1 VAFAERVRSMQG
13 LYIDLG
19 FGAAAVTSA
28 ETRSRL
34 RRLNPDLRVLGV
46 EIDPARVRA
55 AQRFAGPGLE
65 FRLGGF
71 NLPLEPGERAS
82 VIRAFN
88 VLRQYDETE
97 VAAALAALCPALERG
112 GLLIEGTS
120 DPTGRL
126 MAFELH
132 EATPAGLARRAMVF
146 APTVDAD
153 FAPPRLRAIL
163 PKSHIHRAGVGGA
176 VDRFFAAWQAAWL
189 RARRR
194 GSDPRRAFVESA
206 RDLAEGHGHA
216 VDPRPTLLRRG
227 FLLLGASWPEPARG
241 RAR

>member
-1 VAFAERVRSMQG
+1 VAFAERVRSMRG
-13 LYIDLG
+13 LYVDLG

-28 ETRSRL
+28 ETLSRL
-34 RRLNPDLRVLGV
+34 RRLNPGLRVLGV
-46 EIDPARVRA
+46 EIDPARVRD
-55 AQRFAGPGLE
+55 AQRVARPGLE

-71 NLPLEPGERAS
+71 NLPLRAGEQVS

-88 VLRQYDETE
+88 VLRQYDEAA
-97 VAAALAALCPALERG
+97 VGAALAALFPALEPG

-120 DPTGRL
+120 DSTGRL

-132 EATPAGLARRAMVF
+132 EATPAGLARRAVVF
-146 APTVDAD
+146 APTVDAV
-153 FAPPRLRAIL
+153 FAPRGLRAIL
-163 PKSHIHRAGVGGA
+163 PKSHIHRAAVGGP
-176 VDRFFAAWQAAWL
+176 VDRFFAAWHAAWL

-194 GSDPRRAFVESA
+194 GSDPRRAFVEAA

-227 FLLLGASWPEPARG
+227 FLLLGASWPEPGRS